1 MTSACL
7 DKAKIRV
14 SSVPGNLGSQQTM
27 NFTLTM
33 LEALIAYIFPFLSC
47 SQINDYLGYF
57 RALFSQECAGF
68 LVLPSV
74 LKNMFGSGFPC
85 FSPWG
90 PCQFLFCFFFFSIP
104 VIQFSMMQ
112 GVVNTTGIC
121 VTGVPLARRC
131 FRCKARK

>member
-33 LEALIAYIFPFLSC
+33 LEALITYLYPFLSC
-47 SQINDYLGYF
+47 SKINYYLGYF
-57 RALFSQECAGF
+57 KTLASQECVGF

-74 LKNMFGSGFPC
+74 FKNNFGFIFPFFFPLGTISVPLCFGCYFGF
-85 FSPWG
+85 
-90 PCQFLFCFFFFSIP
+90 FLFS
-104 VIQFSMMQ
+104 
-112 GVVNTTGIC
+112 
-121 VTGVPLARRC
+121 
-131 FRCKARK
+131 

>member
-33 LEALIAYIFPFLSC
+33 LEALITYIFPFLSC
-47 SQINDYLGYF
+47 SQINDYLGYL

-74 LKNMFGSGFPC
+74 LKNMFGFGLPC
-85 FSPWG
+85 FSLWG
-90 PCQFLFCFFFFSIP
+90 PCQFLFCFFFFFFHPCYSIQHD
-104 VIQFSMMQ
+104 V
-112 GVVNTTGIC
+112 GC
-121 VTGVPLARRC
+121 
-131 FRCKARK
+131 CKHHRDLCDWSAFGKKVL